1 MAVDEDVLGRNFIG
15 GEWRE
20 PAAGD
25 TVEVRDPATGELL
38 SWIPAG
44 TEADADAAVQAA
56 VAAAP
61 GWARTAPADRGA
73 ALKAGARA
81 LRERLDAVA
90 ELQTRE
96 GGKPLGDSRGGV
108 EAGIGAIEQYAELG
122 PLHRGS
128 RLMGG
133 WSAADEM
140 VHEPRGVVALLTP
153 WNDPVAIACG
163 QIAAALVSGNA
174 VVFKPSEKT
183 PLSAVL
189 CVEAIAVG
197 LPPGVLNLLLG
208 DGRAGAAL
216 VVHPGVDLVMHTG
229 STRTGQAIAQAAAG
243 TPKKVLLE
251 LGGKDA
257 LIVDGDVDPEWA
269 AEQAAIGAFANAG
282 QICTSVERIYVH
294 EDVAEPFVEALA
306 RRATELAVGPGLD
319 PSTEMGP
326 LIDDGQRA
334 IVDAHVREA
343 VDAGAEVRAGGGP
356 VSERGS
362 FYAPTVLTGVRD
374 DMRVMREETFGPVA
388 AVRVVASFDEALEAA
403 NASEYGLAAT
413 VLTGDDEH
421 ARRAA
426 RELEVG
432 TVKVNAVFG
441 GAPGGAAHPRKAS
454 GTGFGYGPELLDEL
468 TVTKVVHRGAAVPKR
483 QPRG

>member
-1 MAVDEDVLGRNFIG
+1 VAVEQQVLGRNFID

-44 TEADADAAVQAA
+44 ADADAEAAVAAA

-61 GWARTAPADRGA
+61 GLARTAPAERGA
-73 ALKAGARA
+73 ALKTGARV

-96 GGKPLGDSRGGV
+96 GGKPLADSRGGV
-108 EAGIGAIEQYAELG
+108 EAGIGAIEQYAEIG

-128 RLMGG
+128 RLAGG
-133 WSAADEM
+133 WSAGDEM

-163 QIAAALVSGNA
+163 QIAAALVTGNA

-189 CVEAIAVG
+189 VVEALATD
-197 LPPGVLNLLLG
+197 LPPGALNLLLG

-216 VVHPGVDLVMHTG
+216 VAHPDVDLVMHTG
-229 STRTGQAIAQAAAG
+229 SAHTGRAIQQAAAG

-257 LIVDGDVDPEWA
+257 LIVDADVDPEWA
-269 AEQAAIGAFANAG
+269 AEQAAVGAFANAG

-294 EDVAEPFVEALA
+294 EAVAEPFVAALT
-306 RRATELAVGPGLD
+306 RRAEQITVGPGLD
-319 PSTEMGP
+319 PETQMGP
-326 LIDDGQRA
+326 LIDDGQRSL
-334 IVDAHVREA
+334 VDEHVREA
-343 VDAGAEVRAGGGP
+343 VEAGAEVRAGGRRVG
-356 VSERGS
+356 EQGS

-374 DMRVMREETFGPVA
+374 DMRIMREETFGPVA
-388 AVRVVASFDEALEAA
+388 AVRVVSSFADALEAA

-413 VLTGDDEH
+413 VLTADDDH

-426 RELEVG
+426 RELQVG

-468 TVTKVVHRGAAVPKR
+468 TVTKVVHRAAAVR
-483 QPRG
+483 REGT